1 MRMNIIFLRVFPFFA
16 RREAIK
22 CHPACYWTD
31 LKKRVSYRHF
41 SADCP
46 ISWIFVM
53 KEACGLSSLHE
64 MQLLSQMFFL
74 QLSSRKY
81 HVIPREG
88 LWKKRRSKPRA
99 QRFGKVDLEDVDRD
113 DIEAFRDRHQIL
125 FLSYVI
131 SGTRCPAARILCV
144 RSPGKIRMYCNKT
157 YAHVDAEFSW
167 NAITFAGFGRN
178 SNNARKVHPLTFT
191 SCIIIIIIIS
201 LY

>member
-22 CHPACYWTD
+22 CHPACYSTD

-144 RSPGKIRMYCNKT
+144 RSPGKICIATKRMPTSTPNFPGT
-157 YAHVDAEFSW
+157 PLHSRVSEEI
-167 NAITFAGFGRN
+167 AITRE
-178 SNNARKVHPLTFT
+178 RCTLWHLRVVL
-191 SCIIIIIIIS
+191 
-201 LY
+201 